1 MFREINFTSVEPM
14 EKFRLEQKVLF
25 KVDTLL
31 RLPIYFHQS
40 FSHSIFLSLYVCCS
54 SEMELKPHYIDRVAV
69 WRSGILILGKLL
81 IIFVL
86 LIAMYTTFQLCHPQ
100 LNQHMAKSDRSC
112 P

>member
-40 FSHSIFLSLYVCCS
+40 FSHSIFCS
-54 SEMELKPHYIDRVAV
+54 SEMVLKPHYIDRVAV
-69 WRSGILILGKLL
+69 WRSGILILGE
-81 IIFVL
+81 
-86 LIAMYTTFQLCHPQ
+86 
-100 LNQHMAKSDRSC
+100 
-112 P
+112 

>member
-31 RLPIYFHQS
+31 RLH
-40 FSHSIFLSLYVCCS
+40 SHPSILIPSSVWSLYVCCS

-69 WRSGILILGKLL
+69 WRSGILILGE
-81 IIFVL
+81 
-86 LIAMYTTFQLCHPQ
+86 
-100 LNQHMAKSDRSC
+100 
-112 P
+112 